1 MGDESEMPARPRYK
15 WPLVVLALF
24 LAGLALAVVWMS
36 HEVRR
41 LRSFRDP
48 DPLVAPGGRPAPPTP
63 SPTQGPAAGT
73 NSVVLTNGP
82 LAEYRDAL
90 HGGDA
95 VVGRKVFFEKP
106 EASCAKCH
114 KVGGQGGDTGPA
126 LDGIGAR
133 QTREY
138 ILESMISPNC
148 RTLEGYESVIVL
160 LKDGSGHAGLL
171 KKETESELVIQMA
184 EEGSINLITIRKSDI
199 QVRQK
204 GLSPMP
210 EGLGNVL
217 SRQDL
222 RDVIEFVASLK
233 N

>member
-1 MGDESEMPARPRYK
+1 MGDEPELPARPRYR
-15 WPLVVLALF
+15 WPPFVLALF

-41 LRSFRDP
+41 LREFRDP
-48 DPLVAPGGRPAPPTP
+48 NPLSAPAGQPAPQAH
-63 SPTQGPAAGT
+63 SQTQGPAAGT
-73 NSVVLTNGP
+73 NSIQLTNGP
-82 LAEYRDAL
+82 LAEFREAL

-126 LDGIGAR
+126 LDGIGSR
-133 QTREY
+133 QTREF

-148 RTLEGYESVIVL
+148 RTLEGYETVIVL
-160 LKDGSGHAGLL
+160 LKDGSGCSGFL
-171 KKETESELVIQMA
+171 KKETENELVIHAA
-184 EEGSINLITIRKSDI
+184 EEGLITIKKSEI

-210 EGLGNVL
+210 EGLGGVL